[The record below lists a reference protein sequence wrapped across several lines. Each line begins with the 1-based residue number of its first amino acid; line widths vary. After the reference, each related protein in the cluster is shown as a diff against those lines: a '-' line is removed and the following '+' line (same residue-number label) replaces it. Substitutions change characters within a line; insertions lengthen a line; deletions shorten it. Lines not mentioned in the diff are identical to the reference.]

1 MSSWPLNGKK
11 GGNRKHSKIDTLPPE
26 MKATV
31 EEMIMDGSATYSDI
45 VTYLEQQGYSLS
57 VSSVCRYAQGYVKNL
72 QTLQIAQAN
81 FRNMLDELERYP
93 DLDTTEALV
102 RVASQN
108 LMTALTSKKDE
119 DWSAVSVDK
128 LMNQISGLTRAVA
141 YKKRVELQ
149 NKSDI
154 EAGTGDL
161 KSALWSAMA
170 KERPDLYKQ
179 VSAYLDRKAQEG
191 SA

>member
-57 VSSVCRYAQGYVKNL
+57 ISSVCRYTQGYVENL

-149 NKSDI
+149 NKTDL
-154 EAGTGDL
+154 EAGASDVKTM
-161 KSALWSAMA
+161 LWNAMA

-179 VSAYLDRKAQEG
+179 VSGYLDRKVQEG
-191 SA
+191 KP

>member
-57 VSSVCRYAQGYVKNL
+57 VSSVCRYAQGYVENL

-128 LMNQISGLTRAVA
+128 LMLDAM
-141 YKKRVELQ
+141 VEKYAAGEYAAIHAALVEKAR
-149 NKSDI
+149 NGDI
-154 EAGTGDL
+154 EAIKMYREMQSSG
-161 KSALWSAMA
+161 
-170 KERPDLYKQ
+170 
-179 VSAYLDRKAQEG
+179 G
-191 SA
+191 SDEVVIVDDVE

>member
-45 VTYLEQQGYSLS
+45 VTYLEQQGY
-57 VSSVCRYAQGYVKNL
+57 
-72 QTLQIAQAN
+72 